1 MIDVALTRADLRS
14 AEVIVVIDV
23 LRATSTISQALAAG
37 YQRVL
42 CAESV
47 PRASLLRAPGRV
59 LAGEQRCVMP
69 AGFDQGNSPR
79 DAMRCGGRELI
90 LATTNGAPTIVAAA
104 RCAPE
109 VVLACLL
116 NLDAVLQTLLAAAHP
131 NELDLQIVCAG
142 TDRAPALEDTYL
154 AGRLCA
160 ALPGARTDAALIAE
174 AVFCR
179 YPTPLEALAGCA
191 DAEAL
196 RAAGLAEDIGACALE
211 STLEVVPRL
220 LEADGGVATLVDLHS
235 GLGRRL
241 THVAGEGDEHL
252 GRLPHR
258 SHGRAQHEPRPLGGA
273 VLQPEL
279 AKPS

>member
-14 AEVIVVIDV
+14 ADLIVVIDV
-23 LRATSTISQALAAG
+23 LRATSTITQALAAG

-42 CAESV
+42 CAGSV
-47 PRASLLRAPGRV
+47 QRASLLRAPGRV

-79 DAMRCGGRELI
+79 DARRCGGRELI
-90 LATTNGAPTIVAAA
+90 LSTTNGAPMIVAAA

-116 NLDAVLQTLLAAAHP
+116 NLDAVLQTLLAVAHGT
-131 NELDLQIVCAG
+131 ELDLQIGCAG
-142 TDRAPALEDTYL
+142 TDGAPALEDTYL

-160 ALPGARTDAALIAE
+160 ALPGARTDTALIAE
-174 AVFCR
+174 AVSRR
-179 YPTPLEALAGCA
+179 YPTSLEALTVSA

-196 RAAGLAEDIGACALE
+196 RVAGLAEDIGACALE

-220 LEADGGVATLVDLHS
+220 LEAGGGVATVVNPHS
-235 GLGRRL
+235 ALGPRP
-241 THVAGEGDEHL
+241 THVAGEGDERL

-258 SHGRAQHEPRPLGGA
+258 SHGRTQHEPRPLGGS
-273 VLQPEL
+273 VLQPEF
-279 AKPS
+279 AEPS